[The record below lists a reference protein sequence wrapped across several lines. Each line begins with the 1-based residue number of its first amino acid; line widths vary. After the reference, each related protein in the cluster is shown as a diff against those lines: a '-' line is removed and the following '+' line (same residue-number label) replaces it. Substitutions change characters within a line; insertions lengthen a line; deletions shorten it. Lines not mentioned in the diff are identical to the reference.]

1 MGVAPYVD
9 KTAPYVTATYLY
21 YRVRYK
27 DRIIQCLTEDMCNYH
42 TERAIEETQRD
53 IWICW
58 VIAETHPLQDSDK
71 SQWLF
76 HWSQIQ
82 TKPRHN
88 FL

>member
-53 IWICW
+53 IWIC
-58 VIAETHPLQDSDK
+58 
-71 SQWLF
+71 
-76 HWSQIQ
+76 
-82 TKPRHN
+82 
-88 FL
+88 